1 MKILIIA
8 MSNSIHTARWIS
20 HINDEKWDIILFPVN
35 MLVAT
40 HPDIKNIK
48 VYTPKIIQSF
58 ANLYKINKKKNFLN
72 LEMDLY
78 PFTNKKRSLNLIVSD
93 LFKLI
98 IPDIRLKKLIRLIK
112 KFKPDIIHSMH
123 IQEAGYL
130 ALEAKKRMKGCFPK
144 WLVTNWGSELNLFV
158 KLKSHESKIIEVLK
172 NCDYFSSE
180 CKRDLPIAR
189 KYGFKGKFLNVI
201 PNSGGLDFNYIEKL
215 KKEAKTTSERKI
227 IMLKGYQGWA
237 GRALVGLRALER
249 NINYLD
255 GFKVIIFCI
264 DTIEVRISAELFSK
278 NTGIE
283 IKIIEKEVPHEEI
296 LKYHGQARI
305 SIGLS
310 ITDAISTSML
320 EAMLMGSFPIQSYTS
335 CADEWVEHNK
345 TAFLVHPEDTDE
357 IANAIR
363 IALTDDELVNNAA
376 KVNYENL
383 KNRLEKSKIKEII
396 VNQYLDMLS

>member
-1 MKILIIA
+1 
-8 MSNSIHTARWIS
+8 
-20 HINDEKWDIILFPVN
+20 

-48 VYTPKIIQSF
+48 VYTPKIIQSLI
-58 ANLYKINKKKNFLN
+58 NLYKINKKRNLLN
-72 LEMDLY
+72 SEIDLY
-78 PFTNKKRSLNLIVSD
+78 PFSNKKRSLH
-93 LFKLI
+93 LI
-98 IPDIRLKKLIRLIK
+98 ISDFFKFITPDIRLKKLIRLIK

-130 ALEAKKRMKGCFPK
+130 ALEAKKRMNGDFPK

-158 KLKSHESKIIEVLK
+158 KLKSHESKIIEVLE

-189 KYGFKGKFLNVI
+189 KYGFRGKFLNVI
-201 PNSGGLDFNYIEKL
+201 PNSGGLDFNYIDKL
-215 KKEAKTTSERKI
+215 KTNIKKTSERKV

-249 NINYLD
+249 NVQYLE
-255 GFKVIIFCI
+255 GFKIVIFCI
-264 DTIEVRISAELFSK
+264 DTIEVRISAELFTK

-283 IKIIEKEVPHEEI
+283 VKIIEKETPHEEI
-296 LKYHGQARI
+296 LKYHGLARI

-363 IALTDDELVNNAA
+363 IALTDDDLVNNAA
-376 KVNYENL
+376 KLNYETL
-383 KNRLEKSKIKEII
+383 KNRLEKSKIKKII
-396 VNQYLDMLS
+396 VNQYLDMLT